1 MSATNSTADRRT
13 CTSTEQPAADRA
25 LRRVVGVGAARQ
37 GQYQSHGD
45 PSAGD

>member
-1 MSATNSTADRRT
+1 MSATNSTADCRT
-13 CTSTEQPAADRA
+13 CTSTEQPTADRA

-37 GQYQSHGD
+37 GEYQSRGN